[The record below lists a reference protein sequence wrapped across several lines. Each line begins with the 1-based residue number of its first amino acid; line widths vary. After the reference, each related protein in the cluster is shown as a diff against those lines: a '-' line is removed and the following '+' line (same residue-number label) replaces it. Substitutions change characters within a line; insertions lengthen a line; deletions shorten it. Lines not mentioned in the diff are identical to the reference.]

1 MTNRRRA
8 RLTIALLVVALTA
21 CDSHPVAPRATVYFV
36 FDAPLCGLRLGVFFS
51 IDSVQVGTDTFA
63 VNVANPHLT
72 SSAFETSSGP
82 HTLGARSMGNYV
94 WPDKS
99 VTLAPGQT
107 YLDSLPF
114 YCS

>member
-1 MTNRRRA
+1 MAIQRHT
-8 RLTIALLVVALTA
+8 RLAAGLLVAAATA

-36 FDAPLCGLRLGVFFS
+36 IDAPLCSMHLPALLL
-51 IDSVQVGTDTFA
+51 IDNVQVGIDTFA
-63 VNVANPHLT
+63 VAVANPHLV
-72 SSAFETSSGP
+72 SAAFGASAGP
-82 HTLGARSMGNYV
+82 HTLGARTTGSYA

-99 VTLAPGQT
+99 VMLAPGQT